1 MKQVT
6 LVSLYGHKPNSF
18 VEFVRGCSD
27 IIQRSPLVH
36 IFKPYH
42 IDQIHGTII
51 GLEKF
56 AGFSKPYNAR
66 IWKETGDKVV
76 MDFSQLLPVVE
87 KHLPFVVQFGGFSK
101 SFDEFE
107 SFGYSPYERSFQT
120 QWGTKCFTLIGW
132 AHKEGD
138 FTTHRLLQEFR
149 NEIES
154 KCHIRHKYHGDNDL
168 FMVLGEIAIPDSTTD
183 NELAQLKD
191 ISSSVETKIRDYLID
206 NKINLTIDSDALS
219 LAQYETT
226 NLDLSSTVSHPLKT
240 SGIDVKF
247 IENLYK

>member
-6 LVSLYGHKPNSF
+6 LVTLYGHKPKSF

-42 IDQIHGTII
+42 SDQIHGMII
-51 GLEKF
+51 GLEKLT
-56 AGFSKPYNAR
+56 GFSKPYNAR
-66 IWKETGDKVV
+66 IWEETGDRVA
-76 MDFSQLLPVVE
+76 MDFSQLLPVIE
-87 KHLPFVVQFGGFSK
+87 KHLPLVVQFGGFPK
-101 SFDEFE
+101 SFNEFE
-107 SFGYSPYERSFQT
+107 SFGYSPYERSFQI
-120 QWGTKCFTLIGW
+120 QWETKRFTLIGW

-138 FTTHRLLQEFR
+138 FTTHHLLKELRDEVENQ
-149 NEIES
+149 S
-154 KCHIRHKYHGDNDL
+154 HIRHKYHGDNDL
-168 FMVLGEIAIPDSTTD
+168 FTVLGEIAFPNSMTE

-191 ISSSVETKIRDYLID
+191 ISSSVEIEVRNYLADNRID
-206 NKINLTIDSDALS
+206 LAIDLDALS
-219 LAQYETT
+219 LAQYETK
-226 NLDLSSTVSHPLKT
+226 NLDLSSTVFHPLKT